1 MTFKTKIH
9 GKKLV
14 DNYKW
19 MKTNKPKAV
28 KLIKQ
33 LNKDTEQFH
42 DKLSPIQKQLATLFS
57 LIILLTKG
65 IRDASSS

>member
-1 MTFKTKIH
+1 MNIEIDEQYTETKIH

-42 DKLSPIQKQLATLFS
+42 DKLSPIQKQLAKE
-57 LIILLTKG
+57 IKCG
-65 IRDASSS
+65 